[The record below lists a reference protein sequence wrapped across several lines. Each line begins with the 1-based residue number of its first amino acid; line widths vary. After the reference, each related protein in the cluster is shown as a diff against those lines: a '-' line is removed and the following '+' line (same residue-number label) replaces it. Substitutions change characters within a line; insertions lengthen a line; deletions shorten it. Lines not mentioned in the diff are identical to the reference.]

1 MEMDDSSGY
10 LKLTLEEKST
20 IKVVGWVY
28 YCLWKCDRTYLS
40 HAKGFACCFRV
51 VAFCAFLLPCSSPL
65 ILKFCSNFKRN
76 VWTLFWLFLIGS
88 TEISQF
94 SQDLFHHHGECS
106 MTQIKELLILMLI
119 EMCSCVCHGM
129 IEIML
134 KIMLI
139 MSTQLNF
146 GSIKEL
152 GKSFRLLF
160 LLHLPVCVCHCCS
173 LE

>member
-1 MEMDDSSGY
+1 MFE
-10 LKLTLEEKST
+10 
-20 IKVVGWVY
+20 
-28 YCLWKCDRTYLS
+28 
-40 HAKGFACCFRV
+40 
-51 VAFCAFLLPCSSPL
+51 PCSGFLNQDYGNFS
-65 ILKFCSNFKRN
+65 ILTR
-76 VWTLFWLFLIGS
+76 VIV
-88 TEISQF
+88 
-94 SQDLFHHHGECS
+94 S
-106 MTQIKELLILMLI
+106 MTQIKELLILLLI
-119 EMCSCVCHGM
+119 EMCLCHGM